1 MDFCL
6 SILDTDLKTGLRMHG
21 WPIEHPAILQR
32 EPGFMPRTHNAVAD
46 QLTPRQPPAEMIAS
60 LCHRKNPILT
70 ANQQDWHTI
79 VFDAGSGIPNLF

>member
-46 QLTPRQPPAEMIAS
+46 QLTLRQRPAEMRAS